1 MCSCNTACCCRDNIV
16 SALQIQHIPIDPV
29 PVLTSYIHTN
39 IANDEKMHCPWQ
51 CQIISIVPVRQ
62 QKYCVSPL
70 CNMLAYLLP
79 PLRALLGFLTSGMT
93 DCSSCVFYLLIHA
106 TCFCIWQSFTSHGA
120 DDSLSASQPCELK
133 PWGQMRL
140 YLCWMITH
148 GLPKDIHTVTNMQ
161 INWCYSH
168 TNTEIN
174 KLKSWFLSIND
185 FSFYLYLKD

>member
-1 MCSCNTACCCRDNIV
+1 MTRKYIVLDNV
-16 SALQIQHIPIDPV
+16 KSFRLFLFD
-29 PVLTSYIHTN
+29 N
-39 IANDEKMHCPWQ
+39 R
-51 CQIISIVPVRQ
+51 SIVF
-62 QKYCVSPL
+62 
-70 CNMLAYLLP
+70 
-79 PLRALLGFLTSGMT
+79 LRSATCWLIYFLHSEHCLGFLTSGMT

-185 FSFYLYLKD
+185 CSFYLY